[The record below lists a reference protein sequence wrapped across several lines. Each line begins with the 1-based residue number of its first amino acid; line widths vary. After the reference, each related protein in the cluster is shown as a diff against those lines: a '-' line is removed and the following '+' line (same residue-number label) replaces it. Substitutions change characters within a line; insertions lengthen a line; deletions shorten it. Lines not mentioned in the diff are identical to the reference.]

1 MKLSHPGYDALTETP
16 LPCTSRRSQF
26 QLDSEYL
33 NATRLRTVASF
44 IGQYWEVETL
54 RFDFLVIGSGLAGLT
69 FALRASQHGSV
80 CVLTKDEVT
89 ESNTRYAQGG
99 IAAAV
104 GEADS
109 WALHEADTL
118 VAGAGLCDPAAVRYL
133 VQRAPE
139 AIEWLTSLGA
149 RFDQESDGD
158 LSLGRE
164 GGHGRNRIVHH
175 QDRTGWEVE
184 RAMSEAVAANGRIT
198 VFEHSFVTSLCMSD
212 GRCVGAQAVVD
223 ALGPRRFLASAVMLA
238 SGGCGRMYQHTTN
251 PRVATADGISLAAQA
266 GAEIR
271 NMEFMQFHPTTLFHP
286 QMRSFL
292 ISEAVR
298 GAGATL
304 RNHLGRRFM
313 YDYDPRLELA
323 PRDVVARAIEAEM
336 KRLATWCVYLDLT
349 HLDPELIKREF
360 PTIYAQLASI
370 GLEIDKDWIPVVPAQ
385 HYSCGGVVTDLN
397 GMTTVPGLY
406 AAGEVASTG
415 VHGAN
420 RLASNSLLEAL
431 VFAAAAS
438 ENVGSQGAG
447 EPGGQISCPDYHC
460 IGEAESIHLRRALQK
475 VMTERVGIVR
485 TDGGLA
491 SAKRRVADLLKEYS
505 RAAAAPFSR
514 HPLETQNLLIAAQH
528 VIQGA
533 IDRKVNVGLHYNSDQ
548 ETAVS

>member
-1 MKLSHPGYDALTETP
+1 M
-16 LPCTSRRSQF
+16 
-26 QLDSEYL
+26 
-33 NATRLRTVASF
+33 
-44 IGQYWEVETL
+44 ETL
-54 RFDFLVIGSGLAGLT
+54 RYDFLVIGSGLAGLT
-69 FALRASQHGSV
+69 FALQASAYGTV
-80 CVLTKDEVT
+80 CVLTKDEVA

-118 VAGAGLCDPAAVRYL
+118 KAGAGLCDPEAVRFL

-139 AIEWLTSLGA
+139 AINWLIHLGT
-149 RFDQESDGD
+149 RFDQEQDGD
-158 LSLGRE
+158 LALGRE
-164 GGHGRNRIVHH
+164 GGHGMNRIVHH

-184 RAMSEAVAANGRIT
+184 RAMTEAVQSNERIT
-198 VFEHSFVTSLCMSD
+198 VFEHTFVTGLCMA
-212 GRCVGAQAVVD
+212 GERCAGAEAIVD
-223 ALGPRRFLASAVMLA
+223 VLGPRRFLAGAVMLA

-251 PRVATADGISLAAQA
+251 PSVATADGIALASAV
-266 GAEIR
+266 GATIR
-271 NMEFMQFHPTTLFHP
+271 NMEFMQFHPTTLYHP

-323 PRDVVARAIEAEM
+323 PRDVVARAIDAEM
-336 KRLATWCVYLDLT
+336 KRLGTWCVYLDLT
-349 HLDPELIKREF
+349 HLKPDRIKHEF
-360 PTIYAQLASI
+360 PMIYEKLASI

-385 HYSCGGVVTDLN
+385 HYSCGGVATDLK
-397 GMTTVPGLY
+397 GMTSVPNLF

-431 VFAAAAS
+431 VFAAAAAEACASIKPQPGDEEATAIQYKCIS
-438 ENVGSQGAG
+438 ES
-447 EPGGQISCPDYHC
+447 
-460 IGEAESIHLRRALQK
+460 ESIHIRRSLQK
-475 VMTERVGIVR
+475 IMTDRVGIVR
-485 TDGGLA
+485 NNGGLT
-491 SAKRRVADLLKEYS
+491 SAKRRVAELIKAYD
-505 RAAAAPFSR
+505 AAHEAPFSR
-514 HPLETQNLLIAAQH
+514 HPAETRNLLIAAQY
-528 VIQGA
+528 VVQGA

-548 ETAVS
+548 V

>member
-1 MKLSHPGYDALTETP
+1 MEI
-16 LPCTSRRSQF
+16 
-26 QLDSEYL
+26 
-33 NATRLRTVASF
+33 LR
-44 IGQYWEVETL
+44 Y
-54 RFDFLVIGSGLAGLT
+54 DFLVIGSGLAGLT
-69 FALRASQHGSV
+69 FALRAAEHGTV

-109 WALHEADTL
+109 WALHESDTL
-118 VAGAGLCDPAAVRYL
+118 TAGAGLCDPDAVRFL

-158 LSLGRE
+158 LALGRE

-184 RAMSEAVAANGRIT
+184 RAMSEAVARSPRIT
-198 VFEHSFVTSLCMSD
+198 VFEHSFVTGLCTAD
-212 GRCVGAQAVVD
+212 GRCAGARAVVD
-223 ALGPRRFLASAVMLA
+223 ALGDRLFLAGSVMLA

-251 PRVATADGISLAAQA
+251 PRVATADGIALAAGV

-271 NMEFMQFHPTTLFHP
+271 NMEFMQFHPTTLYHP

-292 ISEAVR
+292 ITEAVR

-323 PRDVVARAIEAEM
+323 PRDIVARAIEAEM
-336 KRLATWCVYLDLT
+336 KRLGTWCVYLDLT

-360 PTIYAQLASI
+360 PTIHSQLAGI

-385 HYSCGGVVTDLN
+385 HYSCGGVVTDLD
-397 GMTTVPGLY
+397 GMTSVPGLY
-406 AAGEVASTG
+406 AAGEVACTG

-431 VFAAAAS
+431 VFAAAAAQSVRARSQTTS
-438 ENVGSQGAG
+438 ETDV
-447 EPGGQISCPDYHC
+447 SCMDYQC

-485 TDGGLA
+485 TDTGLV
-491 SAKRRVADLLKEYS
+491 SAKKRVADLMREYK
-505 RAAAAPFSR
+505 RAAPAPFSR
-514 HPLETQNLLIAAQH
+514 HPLETHNLLVAAQF

-533 IDRKVNVGLHYNSDQ
+533 IDRTENVGLHYNSDHIG
-548 ETAVS
+548 